1 MPRPWRETLERLIFE
16 TRDSS
21 WLLLALALRLGFAL
35 SLGDRFHQTD
45 EVGFSEFARN
55 LAFSGYLGKDGEP
68 WATPPIPSAF
78 FAACFRLLGH
88 NLLFPRL
95 AQALISAGTAWLLG
109 RMAGGL
115 TGSPRAGRLALAAA
129 AVYPFFIYYSGMALS
144 ETLYLAFVV
153 PGLWW
158 LCASLRERGR
168 SWRLAA
174 AGGAALAAAALCR
187 PEAMPIALLFWLAG
201 LAACVSGS
209 WSRKALCAAVLAWT
223 LPLTLWCARNR
234 AAVGVFALD
243 THGGLTLLHG
253 SLLFEENE
261 KDTAHAMA
269 ALEKMPFYQE
279 SLSLPVPRRD
289 GVYLRAG
296 LAFMRDNP
304 GTVLGQWARKT
315 VNFWRL
321 YPRLDKPYREDVFS
335 HPGAGL
341 NRAGLVAVS
350 LACEPVLIL
359 GGFYGLWGLRRR
371 WRELHPLGIF
381 LLGTMAIHVVSVSQM
396 RYRLPVMP
404 VLILAAAAA
413 AARRWGDP
421 AEPRT

>member
-1 MPRPWRETLERLIFE
+1 MPRPWRNAIERLVFE
-16 TRDSS
+16 TRDRS
-21 WLLLALALRLGFAL
+21 WLLLALGLRLGFSL
-35 SLGDRFHQTD
+35 SLGGRLHQTD
-45 EVGFSEFARN
+45 ETGFAEFAWN
-55 LAFSGYLGKDGEP
+55 LASAGYLGKDGEP
-68 WATPPIPSAF
+68 WATPPLPSAF
-78 FAACFRLLGH
+78 FAACFRLFGH

-95 AQALISAGTAWLLG
+95 AQAFVSAATAWALG
-109 RMAGGL
+109 RMAGRL
-115 TGSPRAGRLALAAA
+115 TGSPKAGRLALVLA
-129 AVYPFFIYYSGMALS
+129 AVYPFFIYYSGMVLS

-153 PGLWW
+153 PGLWC
-158 LCASLRERGR
+158 LCASLRERGL
-168 SWRLAA
+168 SWRPAA

-187 PEAMPIALLFWLAG
+187 PEAMPITILIWLAG
-201 LAACVSGS
+201 LAACLSGL
-209 WSRKALCAAVLAWT
+209 WSRRALFAAVLAWA
-223 LPLTLWCARNR
+223 LPLTAWCARNR

-261 KDTAHAMA
+261 KDTALAMA

-279 SLSLPVPRRD
+279 SLSLPLPRRD
-289 GVYLRAG
+289 GVYLRRG

-304 GTVLGQWARKT
+304 GTVLGQWARKA
-315 VNFWRL
+315 VNFWRF
-321 YPRLDKPYREDVFS
+321 YPRTDKPYREDIFS

-341 NRAGLVAVS
+341 SRAALVAVS
-350 LACEPVLIL
+350 LACEPALIL
-359 GGFYGLWGLRRR
+359 GGFWGLWGLRRR
-371 WRELHPLGIF
+371 WRELHPLWLF

-404 VLILAAAAA
+404 ILILAAAAA